1 MRQLD
6 ALNAALTDADA
17 GMLTGVIHIPEL
29 TAA

>member
-17 GMLTGVIHIPEL
+17 GTLTGVIHIPEL